1 MPSGAYFEADGMRR
15 GYAIDNADLLISKK
29 YEEAEA
35 DMTEEN
41 DASEDKQGD
50 DAKNKLIL
58 KSLSAFQIVKTEWSE
73 HYRALANP
81 IIKVGSKMNVLKWD
95 ILETC
100 YIVLLYLESHYFKHS
115 WQISCVMCVTVLPC
129 VTDPLCLK

>member
-1 MPSGAYFEADGMRR
+1 MSFLSLNILPSGAYFEADGMRR

-58 KSLSAFQIVKTEWSE
+58 KSLSAFQIVKTE
-73 HYRALANP
+73 
-81 IIKVGSKMNVLKWD
+81 
-95 ILETC
+95 
-100 YIVLLYLESHYFKHS
+100 
-115 WQISCVMCVTVLPC
+115 
-129 VTDPLCLK
+129 